1 MNHLIVIIGPTG
13 IGKTALSVVLAKH
26 YNCDIISS
34 DSRQFYREMRIG
46 TAVPEAE
53 ELAQVKHHFI
63 QHLSIHE
70 PYSVGDFERDALD
83 KLQQLFNTNDK
94 AVMVGGSGLYV
105 KAVLEGLDN
114 FPKVPPNIR
123 EELNRRFQNE
133 GLEPLQELLKAKDP
147 ETYQSIALQ
156 NPHRVIRALEVCLA
170 SGKPYAFFK
179 NKPKTPRNFKP
190 VIIGLTTE
198 RSTVYQRIDQRVD
211 HMMAQ
216 GLYQEAKQLYAFRDL
231 NALNTVGY
239 KEIFEHLD
247 GKISLEFA
255 VSEIKKNTR
264 RFAKRQNTWFKKSKN
279 TEWFDYQTPVDTI
292 ITYIDRQLS
301 N

>member
-1 MNHLIVIIGPTG
+1 MKHLIVITGPTG
-13 IGKTALSVVLAKH
+13 IGKTALSVALAKH

-46 TAVPEAE
+46 TAVPEVE

-83 KLQQLFNTNDK
+83 KLQQLFSTNDK
-94 AVMVGGSGLYV
+94 VVMVGGSGLYV

-133 GLEPLQELLKAKDP
+133 GLEPLQELLRAKDP

-179 NKPKTPRNFKP
+179 NKPKIPRNFKP
-190 VIIGLTTE
+190 VNIGLTAE
-198 RSTVYQRIDQRVD
+198 RSTVYQRIEQRVD
-211 HMMAQ
+211 KMMAQ
-216 GLYQEAKQLYAFRDL
+216 GLYQEAKQLYAFKDL

-292 ITYIDRQLS
+292 IAYIDGQL
-301 N
+301 NG